1 MKKSDFIDKYHFIFW
16 DFDGVILNSMAIR
29 DVGFVKT
36 LKEFS
41 EDKVNLLLIYHRQ
54 NGGLSRYVKFRYFF
68 EEILNKSVSEDK
80 ILHLANEFSLIMKK
94 ELANKDLLFN
104 ETVSFIQ
111 ETQHK
116 IKHVIVSGSD
126 QNELRFLC
134 EKLEISMFFNG
145 IYGSPT
151 AKIKLVD
158 LLIELEQ
165 VEKNKACLIGDSKN
179 DLEAAM
185 VNNISFFGFNYTG
198 KEKIQEITFTK

>member
-1 MKKSDFIDKYHFIFW
+1 MKKSDFIDKYPFIFW
-16 DFDGVILNSMAIR
+16 DFDGVILNSMSIR

-36 LKEFS
+36 LEEFS
-41 EDKVNLLLIYHRQ
+41 EDKVNLLLKYHRQ

-68 EEILNKSVSEDK
+68 EEILNESVYDK

-104 ETVSFIQ
+104 KTVSFIQ
-111 ETQHK
+111 ETQNK

-134 EKLEISMFFNG
+134 EKLEISLFFDG

-151 AKIKLVD
+151 AKNKLVD

-165 VEKNKACLIGDSKN
+165 VDKNKACLIGDSKN
-179 DLEAAM
+179 DLVAA
-185 VNNISFFGFNYTG
+185 NLNGINFFGYNYCGEEEVSIFN
-198 KEKIQEITFTK
+198 IDS